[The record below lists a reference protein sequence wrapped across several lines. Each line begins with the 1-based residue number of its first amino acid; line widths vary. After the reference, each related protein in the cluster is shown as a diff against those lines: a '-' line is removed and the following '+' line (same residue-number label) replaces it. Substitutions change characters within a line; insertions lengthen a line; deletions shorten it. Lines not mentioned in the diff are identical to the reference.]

1 MNLNS
6 EVLKKIMQ
14 KVADTRPD
22 EIDCGDCFEQLDRF
36 AELVLS
42 GKPIQDAMPLVQDHL
57 KRCDDCREEF
67 ETLLSVLTS
76 MNQ

>member
-6 EVLKKIMQ
+6 EVLKKIVQ

-22 EIDCGDCFEQLDRF
+22 EIGCGDCFEQLDRF

-42 GKPIQDAMPLVQDHL
+42 GKPVRDAMPLVQDHL
-57 KRCDDCREEF
+57 KRCKDCREEF
-67 ETLLSVLTS
+67 EVLLSLLMS
-76 MNQ
+76 MN